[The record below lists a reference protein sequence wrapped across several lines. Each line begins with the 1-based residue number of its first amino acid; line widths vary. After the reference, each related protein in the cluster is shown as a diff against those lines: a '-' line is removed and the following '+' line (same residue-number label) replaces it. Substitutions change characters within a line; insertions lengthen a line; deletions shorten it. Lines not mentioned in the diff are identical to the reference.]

1 VKKRNYYI
9 LFTSI
14 ILLFLLLDQIL
25 KIWVKTNMS
34 LGEQIPLLG
43 NWLNLYFVENE
54 GMAFGISLGQNIG
67 KLFLS
72 LARIVIV
79 GFLIYYSLNIIKKEK
94 ANWIVISIFALI
106 VSGALGNI
114 LDSAFYGLIFSEST
128 PFAVATLF
136 PPEGGYSG
144 FLYGHVVD
152 MFYVRLFYIP
162 EWCPLWGGS
171 HFFPAIFNI
180 ADACVTM
187 GILGVLIF
195 NGKIFRDEEEV
206 VELDETSSSDE
217 ELPTNNNETVNS

>member
-1 VKKRNYYI
+1 
-9 LFTSI
+9 
-14 ILLFLLLDQIL
+14 
-25 KIWVKTNMS
+25 MS

-72 LARIVIV
+72 LARIGIV
-79 GFLIYYSLNIIKKEK
+79 SFLIYYTLNLIKKEK
-94 ANWIVISIFALI
+94 SHWIVISIFALI
-106 VSGALGNI
+106 ITGALGNI
-114 LDSAFYGLIFSEST
+114 LDSAFYGLIFSGST
-128 PFAVATLF
+128 PFSVATLF

-162 EWCPLWGGS
+162 EWFPLWGGS

-180 ADACVTM
+180 ADACVTV
-187 GILGVLIF
+187 GIFGLLIF
-195 NGKIFRDEEEV
+195 NGKVFRDEKEV
-206 VELDETSSSDE
+206 VDPDESSEANVSNERELTMD
-217 ELPTNNNETVNS
+217 NE